1 MKYRV
6 VFTDPHQHTLNEDE
20 LRAVLRTADAQ
31 YEVRRCLTDQ
41 DVIDLCCEADT
52 IMTSQAVISQKAIEA
67 LGKCRHIARVGTGF
81 DHIDLVA
88 AGQRGIPV
96 TNVPGFCTHEVA
108 THAVLV
114 ALACD
119 RQLLYLDQQLRQG
132 HWRQFDLCD
141 TAERLEGRVF
151 GVVGF
156 GAIGQAAARRA
167 AAFGLKLLFYDP
179 YLKASPADLPAEK
192 CVTLDDLLRQS
203 DFVSLHTALTSE
215 SNFLIGSRELEL
227 MKPTAVLVNTARGAV
242 VDQDALIAALE
253 GGQIAAAGLDVFVP
267 EPLPA
272 DSPLCQMKNVILSP
286 HTSGHTKGSMSE
298 LQRRTVGEVVRGLR
312 GEPLLHIVNSQWL
325 TPVPRPNG

>member
-1 MKYRV
+1 MKHRV
-6 VFTDPHQHTLNEDE
+6 VFTDPHQHILDDE
-20 LRAVLRTADAQ
+20 LRALLRAADAQ
-31 YEVRRCLTDQ
+31 YEARHCLTDE

-52 IMTSQAVISQKAIEA
+52 IMTSQAIISQKAIET
-67 LGKCRHIARVGTGF
+67 LGKCRHIARMGTGF
-81 DHIDLVA
+81 DNIDHVA
-88 AGQRGIPV
+88 AGQCGIPV
-96 TNVPGFCTHEVA
+96 TNVPGFCTREVA

-119 RQLLYLDQQLRQG
+119 RQLIYLDQQLRQG
-132 HWRQFDLCD
+132 HWRQLDLCD

-192 CVTLDDLLRQS
+192 CDSLDDLLRQS

-253 GGQIAAAGLDVFVP
+253 GGQIAAAGLDVFDP
-267 EPLPA
+267 EPLPM
-272 DSPLCQMKNVILSP
+272 DSPLCQMENVILSP

-298 LQRRTVGEVVRGLR
+298 VKRRTVEEVVRGLR
-312 GEPLLHIVNSQWL
+312 GEPLQHIVNSQWL
-325 TPVPRPNG
+325 TPVPRSNG